1 MTKKDYILISNN
13 IKKTLDSYD
22 REHCQAQKHAIKDL
36 ALGLAQELSKDN
48 PRFDYFKFTEACGA
62 NQ

>member
-1 MTKKDYILISNN
+1 MTKKDYILIAES

-22 REHCQAQKHAIKDL
+22 REYCQTHRRAIKDV
-36 ALGLAQELSKDN
+36 ALGLAQSLSAEN
-48 PRFDYFKFTEACGA
+48 PKFDYFKFTEACGA